1 MMLLV
6 DIGNSR
12 VKWARLGADGLG
24 QQSASSYAGWTGID
38 WSTALFSGE
47 RVERVL
53 AASVAGPAAEAAL
66 DAAARLA
73 TGQPAKFVKT
83 TRAAAGVVNGYA
95 DPGLLGVDRW
105 LAVIGAYAR
114 VGGACVVADIGTAA
128 TVDVVAADGRH
139 RGGYIVPGPRLM
151 VASLLGSTSDL
162 AAHHASSGATRSD
175 AGFADNTREAIER
188 GCRLALA
195 ALVERTLADA
205 ECSVDRRCRL
215 LLTGGA
221 AAEVLPQ
228 LRGTAEHVPDL
239 VLQGLAELARTPV
252 PTSTPDPHSKV

>member
-12 VKWARLGADGLG
+12 VKWARLAAGGLG
-24 QQSASSYAGWTGID
+24 QQSASTYAGWTEID
-38 WSTALFSGE
+38 WSAALFCGDP
-47 RVERVL
+47 VERVL

-73 TGQPAKFVKT
+73 TDRPAQFVTT

-114 VGGACVVADIGTAA
+114 VGGACVVCDIGTAA

-139 RGGYIVPGPRLM
+139 LGGYIVPGPRLM

-162 AAHHASSGATRSD
+162 AAHHAASAASGPV
-175 AGFADNTREAIER
+175 AGLADNTRGAIER

-195 ALVERTLADA
+195 ALVDRSVA
-205 ECSVDRRCRL
+205 EAKLSFGASCRL

-221 AAEVLPQ
+221 AADVLPL
-228 LRGTAEHVPDL
+228 LRSTAEHIPDL
-239 VLQGLAELARTPV
+239 VLRGLAELARAPV
-252 PTSTPDPHSKV
+252 PTSTLDPHSKL